1 MNIKKDL
8 DLDGDMEA
16 DESDMLEE
24 VQGSLRHQQSSFAGD
39 LAQAANPNSNPNSNP
54 NPNPSPSPSPSP
66 NPYPYPNPNPN
77 PSPNQAAV
85 LEAQRISELDAL
97 LPHLERINQWDVD
110 VFALWEASENMG
122 LVVGTYHLLEQHNL
136 VSKFRLSKPRLMT
149 FLAKMQE
156 GYR

>member
-1 MNIKKDL
+1 MR
-8 DLDGDMEA
+8 
-16 DESDMLEE
+16 SRYSE
-24 VQGSLRHQQSSFAGD
+24 VQRRLGGRAKARGRRASAGES
-39 LAQAANPNSNPNSNP
+39 AQRVWRCAWERKGASPHRNRNRNRDP
-54 NPNPSPSPSPSP
+54 NPD
-66 NPYPYPNPNPN
+66 PNPN